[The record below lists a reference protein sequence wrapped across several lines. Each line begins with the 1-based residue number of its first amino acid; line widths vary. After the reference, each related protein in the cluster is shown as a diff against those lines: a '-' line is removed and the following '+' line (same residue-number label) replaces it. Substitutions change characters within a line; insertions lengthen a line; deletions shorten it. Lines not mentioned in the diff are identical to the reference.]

1 MKTVILSLLLF
12 GFASA
17 QYTEA
22 EVLQMIQDRDQQWQV
37 KVNDLEKLV
46 EQQNKQMFTQ
56 ESLISKQ
63 QSQIEIDSLLIKT
76 KNDQIELLSKRDEAN
91 EKLVSLVKPRWYE
104 NRYLWFVAGFV
115 LGK

>member
-1 MKTVILSLLLF
+1 MKTIISSLLLL
-12 GFASA
+12 GFVSA

-22 EVLQMIQDRDQQWQV
+22 EVLEMIQDRDQQWQV

-46 EQQNKQMFTQ
+46 EQQNNQMFTQ

-63 QSQIEIDSLLIKT
+63 QSQIETDSLIIET
-76 KNDQIELLSKRDEAN
+76 KNKQIELLSKRDEAN
-91 EKLVSLVKPRWYE
+91 AKLVSLVKPRWYE
-104 NRYLWFVAGFV
+104 NRYLWFIVGFV

>member
-1 MKTVILSLLLF
+1 MKTSILSLLLISCL
-12 GFASA
+12 SA

-22 EVLQMIQDRDQQWQV
+22 EVLQMIQDRDKQWQS
-37 KVNDLEKLV
+37 KVNDLEILV

-63 QSQIEIDSLLIKT
+63 QGQIETDSLIIVT
-76 KNDQIELLSKRDEAN
+76 KNQQIELLSKRDEAN
-91 EKLVSLVKPRWYE
+91 EQLVSLVKPRWYE
-104 NRYLWFVAGFV
+104 NRYLWFVVGFV